1 LCGVGVIIHVV
12 VNGIWQFDYRHFEF
26 FLLVHTRHYTFIGG
40 LVAGAE

>member
-26 FLLVHTRHYTFIGG
+26 LLLFRRWQNAFIDW
-40 LVAGAE
+40 LIAGAE